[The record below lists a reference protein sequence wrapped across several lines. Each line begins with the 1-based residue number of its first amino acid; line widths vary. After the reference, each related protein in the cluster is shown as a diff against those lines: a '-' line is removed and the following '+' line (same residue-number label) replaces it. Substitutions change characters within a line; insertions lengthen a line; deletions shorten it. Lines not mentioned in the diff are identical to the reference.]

1 MERFPYEQVIGK
13 ELVRILT
20 LEPGE
25 SNDTVI
31 SSLEII
37 DMKHA
42 ENAEFVA
49 LAYAWGVTNTTQ
61 TFIFISYKMP
71 RKASRDITQQP
82 KSVSSS
88 KPPASVKITT
98 PGTRKSSRLAKQK
111 AITAPPEPTPRL
123 EPASS
128 NDAELASL
136 MQEPGKES
144 AGTLASGA
152 ADEPT
157 EGPVPEVVQEPIQ
170 SVAEEPTEERVQEFV
185 WESTPLLGVPEE
197 VADVPTSA
205 DDSALTRYN
214 TVAEDVVHHC
224 PSSGDDGIP
233 NKEQHAADNSVTP
246 ADTPALEEDANVDY
260 QNMCMQSIE
269 EFLMWPPTEEVP
281 PSPSS
286 GNTTEKAETPEQ
298 YREEQVSADAAV
310 GEGTQR
316 KLTPQPKI
324 SDELSERPRKKC
336 MSFKLPIAP
345 RLSWFK

>member
-49 LAYAWGVTNTTQ
+49 LGYAWGVTNTTQ

-71 RKASRDITQQP
+71 RKASRDITQQL

-88 KPPASVKITT
+88 KPPALVKITT

-144 AGTLASGA
+144 AGTVASGA

-157 EGPVPEVVQEPIQ
+157 GGPVPEVVQEPIPR
-170 SVAEEPTEERVQEFV
+170 VAEEPTEERVQEFV
-185 WESTPLLGVPEE
+185 WEPTPLLGVPEE

-214 TVAEDVVHHC
+214 TVAEDVVHHS

-233 NKEQHAADNSVTP
+233 NKEQHAADNSTRLP
-246 ADTPALEEDANVDY
+246 LEEDVNVDY

-269 EFLMWPPTEEVP
+269 EFLIWASREEGP

-298 YREEQVSADAAV
+298 YREEQVSADATV

-324 SDELSERPRKKC
+324 SDDLSERPRKKC

>member
-1 MERFPYEQVIGK
+1 MRRQ
-13 ELVRILT
+13 
-20 LEPGE
+20 
-25 SNDTVI
+25 SNFDSVLQHFYRNTPKNFASLLLSGWMDRTVQHVTTWSEMI
-31 SSLEII
+31 AIQNSSMI
-37 DMKHA
+37 
-42 ENAEFVA
+42 
-49 LAYAWGVTNTTQ
+49 
-61 TFIFISYKMP
+61 
-71 RKASRDITQQP
+71 
-82 KSVSSS
+82 
-88 KPPASVKITT
+88 
-98 PGTRKSSRLAKQK
+98 RLHDS
-111 AITAPPEPTPRL
+111 RL
-123 EPASS
+123 EPAIR

-170 SVAEEPTEERVQEFV
+170 RVAEEPTEERVQEFV

-214 TVAEDVVHHC
+214 TVAEDVVHHS
-224 PSSGDDGIP
+224 PSSGDDGIT

-246 ADTPALEEDANVDY
+246 ADTPALQEDANVDY

-310 GEGTQR
+310 GEGTQTKIDPPNR
-316 KLTPQPKI
+316 KSPTSYPKDPAR
-324 SDELSERPRKKC
+324 SACPS
-336 MSFKLPIAP
+336 SFQSLLVFRGSSNDMAVVDDA
-345 RLSWFK
+345 RR